1 MKKLQTRRD
10 RIRYVCQAG
19 IIAALYTAIT
29 FLCNVAG
36 LASGPI
42 QLRASE
48 ALCILPMFTPAAIP
62 GLAVGCMISNVIG
75 GCLWQDVLFGT
86 LATLIGAIGA
96 RLLRRLPYLSP
107 LPTVVANTIIVP
119 FVLAYAYHLE
129 GGVPYFMLTVG
140 IGEILSAYVLGILL
154 YLSLRRYRTRFWD
167 TV

>member
-62 GLAVGCMISNVIG
+62 GLTVGCLISNVIG

-119 FVLAYAYHLE
+119 FVLVYGYGLPGAL
-129 GGVPYFMLTVG
+129 PFFMLTVG
-140 IGEILSAYVLGILL
+140 IGEVLSCGLLGQLL
-154 YLSLRRYRTRFWD
+154 YSLLDKHKNQLF
-167 TV
+167 